1 MGYLIEETYKG
12 HNYIVDY
19 DECRMNPRKDF
30 ENLGTIYANR
40 RDFNFDDAI
49 IPDLVEKGLLTNE
62 SHPKATRKFTRD
74 YISLMV
80 YYYEHGGVA
89 LSVRPFSCPFDSG
102 VFGLI
107 AVPKSKV
114 RQEYGCKR
122 VTRKIEERVSEVLK
136 CEIEE
141 LQAYINGEVYAWC
154 VDNEDT
160 YGGYLDPLEAEDEA
174 KALIDRLVN
183 DN

>member
-1 MGYLIEETYKG
+1 MGYLIEEQYKG
-12 HNYIVDY
+12 HSYIVDY
-19 DECRMNPRKDF
+19 DECRMNPREEF

-40 RDFNFDDAI
+40 RDLNFDNVTI
-49 IPDLVEKGLLTNE
+49 LDLVERGLLTNE
-62 SHPKATRKFTRD
+62 SHPKATRKFKRD
-74 YISLMV
+74 YICRLV

-89 LSVRPFSCPFDSG
+89 LSLRPFGCPFDSG
-102 VFGLI
+102 VAAWI

-122 VTRKIEERVSEVLK
+122 VTRKIEERVVEVLE

-141 LQAYINGEVYAWC
+141 LQAYINGEVYVWC
-154 VDNEDT
+154 VDNEDA
-160 YGGYLDPLEAEDEA
+160 YGGYLDIHEAEDEA

-183 DN
+183 ND